1 MHTVDGLIAR
11 GGWGLDDVQ
20 ARGRA
25 NPDTFWLPP
34 EEDLARIVVGSAVR
48 LIFAVVDQA
57 DTVRDGRSPYGPTG
71 APELTVHYERMWLWV
86 ERLEGDDIVGVLQN
100 VPVAT
105 HTRLVPNARV
115 RFRRS
120 DVIDIQHVPPVSMWS
135 EIEALAKIGFP
146 HLDES
151 AVLRPEDPL
160 RDPSISPTQA
170 EVCRRFGTRPE
181 RPWAFARCLVGRQVT
196 IDSPVLYGVHARS
209 HRDPKQQ
216 DCGWAIWSAD
226 PDMGVAAKKEGFD
239 IVDVG
244 SLYDRH
250 PRVWAY
256 LALPTG
262 WAFVLGA
269 AGHEDVY
276 QDTPPD

>member
-34 EEDLARIVVGSAVR
+34 EGDLARIEVGSAVR

-120 DVIDIQHVPPVSMWS
+120 DVIDIEHVPPVSMWS

-146 HLDES
+146 HLDERPVERRASSGWSGRACS
-151 AVLRPEDPL
+151 AGPRLSR
-160 RDPSISPTQA
+160 
-170 EVCRRFGTRPE
+170 
-181 RPWAFARCLVGRQVT
+181 AR
-196 IDSPVLYGVHARS
+196 ID
-209 HRDPKQQ
+209 
-216 DCGWAIWSAD
+216 
-226 PDMGVAAKKEGFD
+226 
-239 IVDVG
+239 
-244 SLYDRH
+244 
-250 PRVWAY
+250 
-256 LALPTG
+256 
-262 WAFVLGA
+262 GA
-269 AGHEDVY
+269 ADDQLGHVGDVA
-276 QDTPPD
+276 QLEQVAVTRWFQ